1 MTSSQSLPA
10 SYFDALYQK
19 DPDPWKFATS
29 EYEAQKYAATL
40 AALPQ
45 SQYRAALE
53 IGGSIGV
60 LTQQLAQRCNA
71 LLSIDVSK
79 LAQDQAIQRC
89 QQLPQ
94 VQFKLMNFPHQ
105 YPAEKFDLILVSEVG
120 YYWCREDLQT
130 ARQRVLELLQPGGD
144 LLLVHWLPPSPGYPL
159 TGDEVHDAFMECV
172 PVSLRHLKSQRNS
185 NYRLDLFQKREL
197 LK

>member
-10 SYFDALYQK
+10 SYFDALYQT
-19 DPDPWKFATS
+19 DPDPWKFETS

-40 AALPQ
+40 AALPK
-45 SQYRAALE
+45 SRYSAALE

-60 LTQQLAQRCNA
+60 LTQQLAHRCDA
-71 LLSIDVSK
+71 LLSIDIAK

-94 VQFKLMNFPHQ
+94 VEFKLMNFPHQ
-105 YPAEKFDLILVSEVG
+105 YPEQKFDLILVSEVG

-130 ARQRVLELLQPGGD
+130 AQQRMFELLQPGGN
-144 LLLVHWLPPSPGYPL
+144 LLLVHWLPISPDYPL
-159 TGDEVHDAFMECV
+159 TGDEVHDSFIECV
-172 PVSLRHLKSQRNS
+172 PVSFRHLQSQQNI
-185 NYRLDLFQKREL
+185 NYRLDLFERV
-197 LK
+197 